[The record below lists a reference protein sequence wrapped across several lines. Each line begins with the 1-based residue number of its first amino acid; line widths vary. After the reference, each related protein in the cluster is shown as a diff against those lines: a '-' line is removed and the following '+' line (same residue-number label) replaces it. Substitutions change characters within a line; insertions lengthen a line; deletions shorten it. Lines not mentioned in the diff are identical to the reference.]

1 MASLVYRTEPKNRQ
15 KMRKYLLKLF
25 EKKNRYISEE
35 TVTVR
40 VVSPLLGRRD
50 SRVKTVCETGRF

>member
-1 MASLVYRTEPKNRQ
+1 
-15 KMRKYLLKLF
+15 MRKYLLKLF

-50 SRVKTVCETGRF
+50 SRVETVCETGRF